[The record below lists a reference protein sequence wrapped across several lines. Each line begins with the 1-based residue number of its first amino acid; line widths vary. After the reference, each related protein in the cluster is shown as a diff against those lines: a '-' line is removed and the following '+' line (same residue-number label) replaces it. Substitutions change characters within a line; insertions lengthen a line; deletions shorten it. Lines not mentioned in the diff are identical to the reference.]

1 MSGARVGLEI
11 IISEVISR
19 LQVTNYKGLSTSHS
33 ETARTPKGGRRE
45 KMEKKGTV
53 CSCQLR
59 QLPKALCMTAENVNL
74 K

>member
-1 MSGARVGLEI
+1 MGLEVGLEI

-19 LQVTNYKGLSTSHS
+19 FQVTSYKGPSTSHS

-45 KMEKKGTV
+45 KMERKGTV

-59 QLPKALCMTAENVNL
+59 ELPSTEENS
-74 K
+74 